1 MLTLLCFLVA
11 WATLHE
17 ARNYKIADELSS
29 KLLHCFSLIRNGSQL
44 LSTDTNVKEDI
55 GCLHGIRVLS
65 MAWII
70 FIHTSKDCQK
80 YAYNQL
86 SHSTS
91 KLKER
96 DNQTRNE
103 FSKSFFCCFF
113 LKKSLRWGA
122 QAIANIFGSC
132 RQFFRFR
139 RFSRLC

>member
-17 ARNYKIADELSS
+17 ARNYKVADKLSS
-29 KLLHCFSLIRNGSQL
+29 KLLHCFSLIRNGRQL

-86 SHSTS
+86 AIQQV
-91 KLKER
+91 
-96 DNQTRNE
+96 N
-103 FSKSFFCCFF
+103 
-113 LKKSLRWGA
+113 LKKGVINQQMNFL
-122 QAIANIFGSC
+122 NLP
-132 RQFFRFR
+132 FFF
-139 RFSRLC
+139 FF